1 MTMLSLLAITTTAP
15 NYAFGALV
23 LIVGGILFFGVL
35 ILAAFILGPV
45 EGGQP

>member
-15 NYAFGALV
+15 NYLAGALTACAVAV
-23 LIVGGILFFGVL
+23 LCLMALTFAL
-35 ILAAFILGPV
+35 LTMGPV